1 MAVWSS
7 SIDRTEGKMAFFE
20 GLVVGA
26 DGQLVSVAEVAGKS
40 YYVIDDEGFRR
51 HIDARDIDRTILEQ
65 FITQIADNREEAAG
79 AVLRMLGQD
88 DLFTKAMVDSALSRI
103 DVEQIL
109 DRELPADARQ
119 MLGMMG
125 FRIVIN
131 RHGEIVRLEMPEAS
145 SDWDEEP

>member
-1 MAVWSS
+1 M
-7 SIDRTEGKMAFFE
+7 TEGKMAFFE

-26 DGQLVSVAEVAGKS
+26 DGEPVSVAEVAGKS
-40 YYVIDDEGFRR
+40 YYVVDDEGFRR
-51 HIDARDIDRTILEQ
+51 HIDAREVDRIILEQ
-65 FITQIADNREEAAG
+65 FAAQIVDHREEASG

-88 DLFTKAMVDSALSRI
+88 DLFTKAMVDSALSSI

-109 DRELPADARQ
+109 DRELPAEARQ

-131 RHGEIVRLEMPEAS
+131 RHGEIVKLEMPEAP